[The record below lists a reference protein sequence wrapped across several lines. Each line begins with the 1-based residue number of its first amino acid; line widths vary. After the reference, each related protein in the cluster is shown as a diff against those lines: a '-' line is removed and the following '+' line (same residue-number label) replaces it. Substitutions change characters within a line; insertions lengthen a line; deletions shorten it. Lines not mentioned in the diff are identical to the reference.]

1 MLAAQNTEE
10 STKLRAKA
18 VGDQVGREKKRHEE
32 AVAQLMEEIERCRKT
47 EQESHAAEGTLAKTL
62 EEKAQQ
68 ESKLAKERIM
78 AYMRDKGHQP
88 SPPTTTYRDPAPHID
103 RKHFEKEE
111 HRNKEAWRQA
121 KAAAHEVKRKEE
133 ERLKN
138 RERLRAE
145 LQLDSHY
152 DRGTFQHYAI
162 SFCAHAIQEKVGRR
176 VVIPSNNIELDDN

>member
-1 MLAAQNTEE
+1 VENKNTALVWLKVEASDKLNVLEKKFQEAERQEQMLQKSVKQEISRAKEWAKEIAASRTEAGELDQDMLAAQNTEE

-62 EEKAQQ
+62 EEKAQ

-111 HRNKEAWRQA
+111 HRNKEA
-121 KAAAHEVKRKEE
+121 
-133 ERLKN
+133 
-138 RERLRAE
+138 
-145 LQLDSHY
+145 
-152 DRGTFQHYAI
+152 
-162 SFCAHAIQEKVGRR
+162 
-176 VVIPSNNIELDDN
+176 